1 MTTFYRLLPE
11 DEFAQWRT
19 AFDEA
24 VPCRLT
30 TTRWHANWCSDTAV
44 RDTAHCGAISMFV
57 PNSKDD
63 KAGWTQALHQM
74 QWYKAAGWDETGW

>member
-1 MTTFYRLLPE
+1 
-11 DEFAQWRT
+11 
-19 AFDEA
+19 
-24 VPCRLT
+24 
-30 TTRWHANWCSDTAV
+30 
-44 RDTAHCGAISMFV
+44 MFV